1 MSNIVIQIFKPA
13 ISNNFQEATTVL
25 NTRQWDIVP
34 SISFLTVL
42 GCSPLVHSTKEKC
55 ESLTLDSK
63 DVNLFK
69 QLRNMGTRLND
80 ALKLSRKGKG
90 LRLRSFY
97 KLITSYEH
105 VSYRKCHAIL
115 CATEFLSNLRAIFCR
130 KSRLAPLIQTNFR
143 KNRG

>member
-1 MSNIVIQIFKPA
+1 MRSTAQLTPQQPIGAVSNIVIQIFKPA

-42 GCSPLVHSTKEKC
+42 GCTPLVHSTKEKC
-55 ESLTLDSK
+55 KTLTLDSK

-80 ALKLSRKGKG
+80 ALKLSRKRKG
-90 LRLRSFY
+90 FEVA
-97 KLITSYEH
+97 KL
-105 VSYRKCHAIL
+105 L
-115 CATEFLSNLRAIFCR
+115 
-130 KSRLAPLIQTNFR
+130 
-143 KNRG
+143 